1 MIKNIKCLCQT
12 NQLMNTIIPETS
24 VTYTTTRLEKVHVR
38 EFIFKCIVKNH
49 KITKLSTLQL
59 DGEI

>member
-38 EFIFKCIVKNH
+38 EFMFNA
-49 KITKLSTLQL
+49 S
-59 DGEI
+59 